1 MGGEGGVCV
10 CVWGSHLQRIRLGE
24 VGKPPHPQGDP
35 HVHHLGSDVAEGEVA
50 DHHLLGHGGV
60 RQTHVVAGGQRRPQ
74 ELVGGGREATRVKM
88 RSQKMSTKSQRPHTH
103 VVVAEHDSFG
113 LSGGPGGVDEGAALV
128 GLLAG
133 DDGVQGLVRLVPPQ
147 LHELRPL
154 EETSDQRR
162 VSPDARQWVGGLTEY
177 RLGLFSISVSLYW
190 TIAFR

>member
-1 MGGEGGVCV
+1 M
-10 CVWGSHLQRIRLGE
+10 CVWGSHLQCIGLGE
-24 VGKPPHPQGDP
+24 VGDPPHPQGDP

-60 RQTHVVAGGQRRPQ
+60 PQTHMVAGGQRRPQ
-74 ELVGGGREATRVKM
+74 ELVGGGEATRVKM
-88 RSQKMSTKSQRPHTH
+88 RSQKMSTEPQRPHTH
-103 VVVAEHDSFG
+103 VVVAEHDSLG

-162 VSPDARQWVGGLTEY
+162 VPLDARQVGGLTEY
-177 RLGLFSISVSLYW
+177 RLGLFSISASLYW